1 MHDIEPHFNWRH
13 LYVAAQDPSSPFY
26 RRRYSEFY
34 FTNKIYNYLI
44 HPQWD
49 EFGSETLYLKI
60 LYCNYHKAFCIL
72 EFIGEWND
80 VLYNDVMYLYR
91 NVVEL
96 LIVQGIKHFILIG
109 ENILNFHSDS
119 DDYYQ
124 EWFDNVEDGW
134 IVCLNFRDHVIREF
148 EHARLDYYMAFGGKF
163 DQFNWRA
170 MHPIQLF
177 DAINAMVMKRLN
189 P

>member
-13 LYVAAQDPSSPFY
+13 LYVASHDPASPFY
-26 RRRYSEFY
+26 KRRYSEFF

-60 LYCNYHKAFCIL
+60 LYCNYQRQFCVIEL
-72 EFIGEWND
+72 IGEWND
-80 VLYNDVMYLYR
+80 LLYNDIMYLYR
-91 NVVEL
+91 NVIEV
-96 LIVQGIKHFILIG
+96 LIAEGIKYFILIG
-109 ENILNFHSDS
+109 ENILNFHSDT

-124 EWFDNVEDGW
+124 EWFDSIEDGW
-134 IVCLNFRDHVIREF
+134 IVCLNFREHVMNDF
-148 EHARLDYYMAFGGKF
+148 VKARLDFYMAFGGKF
-163 DQFNWRA
+163 DKFNWRGL
-170 MHPIQLF
+170 HPNRLF
-177 DAINAMVMKRLN
+177 DSINSLVMKRLE